1 MRIKMQTSSKTKVDK
16 ISKTER
22 TFKQSDNSNVVTE
35 MRDKVITAIEITKRS
50 GVPTLYMSNPGYGKT
65 TTICSYARKMGMH
78 VEELIGSQYSQDEIL
93 GFQSRTNKSYLE
105 VLEPE
110 WYHRIMA
117 YSEPHYE
124 KISSGL
130 NFTLVEEDDIKNW
143 NEKLKESL
151 SEKERLTKE
160 VLENEQKILNL
171 SGLEKDV
178 AETSLRISKMELEK
192 ADYNYT
198 KYKAWLDDVEWRSPR
213 ASILFLDELSTASPN
228 VQGAIL
234 NLCFNRKIRGNKE
247 LPKDCII
254 LSAANFKANLTGF
267 NNLIAPELNR
277 FCIVNLLPGSKSS
290 DTTRASYEEL
300 GFKLVD
306 EFLQDF
312 KEVDLPIPE
321 FRTDFKFDDYTN
333 QAFLTDLRFELKKI
347 IRKYTG
353 VDTSRAIL
361 DFRNISFDGI
371 YDRDDNVPEVYN
383 FMSPR
388 TMSYY
393 ARVVRAMC
401 EMGINSTQKN
411 IYESYV
417 DGILGLGTNNWADT
431 DPLAFL
437 SCLTDFHN
445 SLYDMTTTLLNKY
458 RQNLSERKIGMERK
472 IKTDSLF
479 SDNRTITG
487 KVKTIINMNEHK
499 EFDVSDPIVTSL
511 ISQVSTELLVENPI
525 ILIEKIKDICS
536 TPEKV
541 ISFRSDLESLKQ
553 FNQVLMD
560 NDKDGSYTPVT
571 SAIKQE
577 LDNWEFYYTEL
588 ANVSYGDESNIA

>member
-1 MRIKMQTSSKTKVDK
+1 MARIKMQASDRVKVDK
-16 ISKTER
+16 VSKTER
-22 TFKQSDNSNVVTE
+22 TFNSPSKSDVVTE
-35 MRDKVITAIEITKRS
+35 MRDKVVTAIEITKRS
-50 GVPTLYMSNPGYGKT
+50 GVPTLFMSNPGYGKT

-93 GFQSRTNKSYLE
+93 GFQSRTDKSYLE

-110 WYHRIMA
+110 WYHRIIT

-130 NFTLVEEDDIKNW
+130 NFTLVEEEDVKRW
-143 NEKLKESL
+143 NEKLVQFSESVKTL
-151 SEKERLTKE
+151 EVEIKTLEDDANTKTDS
-160 VLENEQKILNL
+160 VK
-171 SGLEKDV
+171 
-178 AETSLRISKMELEK
+178 ETSLRFKKMELERAK
-192 ADYNYT
+192 GNVI
-198 KYKAWLDDVEWRSPR
+198 KYQAWLNDVELRNPR

-247 LPKDCII
+247 LPNDCII

-290 DTTRASYEEL
+290 DKTRSSYEDL

-321 FRTDFKFDDYTN
+321 FRTDFKFNDYTN
-333 QAFLTDLRFELKKI
+333 KSFLEDLRSELKKI

-353 VDTSRAIL
+353 VDTSRAVL

-371 YDRDDNVPEVYN
+371 YDRDDDVPEVYN

-437 SCLTDFHN
+437 ACITEFHN

-458 RQNLSERKIGMERK
+458 RQNISERKVGMERK
-472 IKTDSLF
+472 IKSDLLF
-479 SDNRTITG
+479 SDTRTITG
-487 KVKTIINMNEHK
+487 KVKTVISMNDHGD
-499 EFDVSDPIVTSL
+499 FQVSDPIV
-511 ISQVSTELLVENPI
+511 SQLTQQITNELMVENPI
-525 ILIEKIKDICS
+525 TLIEKIKDICS

-541 ISFRSDLESLKQ
+541 IGFRSDLESLKQ
-553 FNQVLMD
+553 FNQILIS
-560 NDKDGSYTPVT
+560 NDKDNSYKPVT
-571 SAIKQE
+571 EAIDEE
-577 LDNWEFYYTEL
+577 LKNWEFYYNEL
-588 ANVSYGDESNIA
+588 ANVSYEKESNIA